1 MLKFLRVMLV
11 LFAATSV
18 MTAQTSL
25 QGTISED
32 ASGELIPFADVI
44 LYKNEVLITGT
55 QTDFDGNYNF
65 SNLDPGTYDVEV
77 RFLGYATSRTTGV
90 LVKAGSANYLNA
102 VLQEEGELMDEVVIT
117 AYKVPLIN
125 IDETSS
131 GNVVTAETIKNLP
144 TKNITAIAG
153 TTAGLSTID
162 GGDISVRGSRT
173 NSTFYYVDGVRVSGD
188 NINGLVPQSEI
199 DQLQVITGGIEAK
212 YGDVTGGVISITTK
226 GPSQNFG
233 GGFEVETS
241 EFLDGYG
248 YNLLS
253 GNINGPI
260 LKNKDGQ
267 SILGFRLSAQYTNIA
282 DDDPSQFGNYRASE
296 ALINELTADPTYL
309 ITGTTLPS
317 AERLTD
323 LEIGDRVKRRPNET
337 DIDYSFNGKIDA
349 RLSDNIDVSLS
360 GSYFDSRDQ
369 FAPRGVDNN
378 ENVNGHAWALLN
390 WVNNP
395 TYYRSGYRG
404 NFRFRH
410 KLGRQ
415 GYDPD
420 DQEANS
426 ALIQNANY
434 TIQVGYEKN
443 FQSTF
448 DKRHEDNLFNYGYW
462 GDQARSWEAVASQ
475 FTGDTSTY
483 EGQIFVD
490 FQGIPWTHQGY
501 AEQLGEFTPNTTI
514 NPGLSLMHDQ
524 NGFEDPT
531 LDDVWGL
538 FNNVGAVYNRF
549 YKREQDTYTVRVSS
563 GFDIF
568 PGSSSDGKHSVQ
580 FGFLGELRTNREWE
594 MNPRR
599 LWTLAQLRA
608 NQHIASVDL
617 SNATGSFTQFLNPI
631 DGEVEFTQYGTA
643 TQEDEFPDSYF
654 FRRVREMTN
663 QSLGEYVNVDGLDP
677 SQLTLDMFSAG
688 ELNNFDQLNLNYFGY
703 DYLGN
708 KLTEDVTFNDF
719 FSARDE
725 NGVRTFNVAPHQP
738 IYAAGYL
745 QDKFIYK
752 DIIFRV
758 GIRADYFDANAR
770 ILKDPYSLYEIEE
783 AGNFYDI
790 NSELTQ
796 PSSVEDSYKVY
807 VDSEGST
814 NVVAYRDGD
823 QWFFPN
829 GSSASSGASIFG
841 GGLVFPYY
849 KDAEN
854 RILEINNPDFDPD
867 VSFEDYT
874 PQLNW
879 MPRLAF
885 SFPISEDAGF
895 FAHYD
900 VLVQRPPSNSVATA
914 LNYYY
919 FENPIRFSSD
929 DAAAGNPAL
938 RPERTIDYEVGFQ
951 QKVSASSAI
960 KMSAYYKELRDMIQ
974 QRVYTNLP
982 APVNQYQT
990 FGNLDFGTV
999 KGFSFAY
1006 DLRRTGNIELGVN
1019 YTLQFADGSGSD
1031 ANSSRGLSS
1040 RGVLRTLFPLSYDER
1055 HRIAGTIDYRYGSGK
1070 QYTGPTIS
1078 NIPIF
1083 ANTGLNAIV
1092 TAISGRPYSAYQTV
1106 DAALGESGLLNI
1118 NGSRKPWVFNTDLKI
1133 DRQFNVKFNQESKRS
1148 LNINA
1153 YLRFENLFNTK
1164 NVVDV
1169 YRVTGDPADDG
1180 YLVSSFGQDQI
1191 RQIIEQGAE
1200 VESFLAAHSWRVLN
1214 PDYYTRPRRIYLG
1227 VLFNF

>member
-1 MLKFLRVMLV
+1 MLKILRVFLV
-11 LFAATSV
+11 LLLPGASLL
-18 MTAQTSL
+18 AQADL
-25 QGTISED
+25 QGTVSEE
-32 ASGELIPFADVI
+32 SNGSTIPFADVV
-44 LYKNEVLITGT
+44 LYKNDVLMTGT
-55 QTDFDGNYNF
+55 QTDFDGNYFF
-65 SNLDPGTYDVEV
+65 SGIDPGTYDVEF
-77 RFLGYATSRTTGV
+77 RFLGYATQRITGV
-90 LVKAGSANYLNA
+90 IVKAGKTNRLNA
-102 VLQEEGELMDEVVIT
+102 NLAEESTVLDEIVIVE
-117 AYKVPLIN
+117 YKVPLIDQ
-125 IDETSS
+125 DETSQ
-131 GNVVTAETIKNLP
+131 GAVVTAEKIKALP
-144 TKNITAIAG
+144 TKNIQAIAA

-162 GGDISVRGSRT
+162 GGDIAVRGSRSNAT
-173 NSTFYYVDGVRVSGD
+173 YFYVDGIRVNVS
-188 NINGLVPQSEI
+188 NINSLVPQSEI

-226 GPSQNFG
+226 GPSERFG

-248 YNLLS
+248 YNLVS
-253 GNINGPI
+253 GNFNGPL
-260 LKNKDGQ
+260 LKNKDGK
-267 SILGFRLSAQYTNIA
+267 SILGFRVSGQYLSLA
-282 DDDPSQFGNYRASE
+282 DDDPSAFGNYRASE
-296 ALINELTADPTYL
+296 ELIAELTANPVFT
-309 ITGTTLPS
+309 ITGTTLPT
-317 AERLTD
+317 AETLTD
-323 LEIGDRVKRRPNET
+323 DDIGDLVKRRPNET
-337 DIDYSFNGKIDA
+337 DIDYSFNAKIDA
-349 RLSDNIDVSLS
+349 RLSDNIDVTLS
-360 GSYFDSRDQ
+360 GSYYDSKDQ

-378 ENVNGHAWALLN
+378 EDVNGHAWALLN

-395 TYYRSGYRG
+395 TYFRNGYRA

-415 GYDPD
+415 GFDAEE
-420 DQEANS
+420 DQEIS
-426 ALIQNANY
+426 LIQNANY

-443 FQSTF
+443 FESTY
-448 DKRHEDNLFNYGYW
+448 DKRHQDNLFNYGYW
-462 GDQARSWEAVASQ
+462 GDQARTWEPIASQ
-475 FTGDTSTY
+475 FSGDTSTY
-483 EGQIFVD
+483 EGQIFTD

-501 AEQLGEFTPNTTI
+501 AEQLGEFTPNTDI
-514 NPGLSLMHDQ
+514 NPGLSLMHDI

-538 FNNVGAVYNRF
+538 FNNVGSVYNRF
-549 YKREQDTYTVRVSS
+549 YKREQDVYTVQVSS

-568 PGSSSDGKHSVQ
+568 PGNSSDGKHNIQ

-599 LWTLAQLRA
+599 LWTVAQLRA
-608 NQHIASVDL
+608 NQHITSVDL
-617 SNATGSFTQFLNPI
+617 TDEVGSFTQFLNPF
-631 DGEVEFTQYGTA
+631 DGEVEFTQYA
-643 TQEDEFPDSYF
+643 TQIQPDEFPDSYF
-654 FRRVREMTN
+654 FRRVREI
-663 QSLGEYVNVDGLDP
+663 QGLSLNEYVNVDGLDP

-708 KLTEDVTFNDF
+708 KLTQDVTFNDF
-719 FSARDE
+719 FTGRDE

-738 IYAAGYL
+738 IYAAGYI
-745 QDKFIYK
+745 QDKFVYK

-770 ILKDPYSLYEIEE
+770 VLKDPYSLYEIET
-783 AGNFYDI
+783 ADNFYDI
-790 NSELTQ
+790 NTDLERPGSI
-796 PSSVEDSYKVY
+796 EDQYKVY

-829 GSSASSGASIFG
+829 GASASSGASIFG

-854 RILEINNPDFDPD
+854 RILEITDPNFDPD

-885 SFPISEDAGF
+885 SFPISDDAGF

-929 DAAAGNPAL
+929 DAAAGNPDL

-951 QKVSASSAI
+951 QKVSNTSAI

-974 QRVYTNLP
+974 QRIYANVP

-1006 DLRRTGNIELGVN
+1006 DLRRTGNLELGVN

-1031 ANSSRGLSS
+1031 ANSSRGINN

-1055 HRIAGTIDYRYGSGK
+1055 HRIAATVDYRYGEGK
-1070 QYTGPTIS
+1070 KYTGPSIA
-1078 NIPIF
+1078 NIAIF
-1083 ANTGLNAIV
+1083 ENTGLNAIV
-1092 TAISGRPYSAYQTV
+1092 TAISGRPYSAYQIV
-1106 DAALGESGLLNI
+1106 DAPLGQAGLLNI

-1133 DRQFNVKFNQESKRS
+1133 DRQFRFNFGAESGRA
-1148 LNINA
+1148 LNMNA
-1153 YLRFENLFNTK
+1153 YLRFENLFNTR

-1169 YRVTGDPADDG
+1169 YRVTGDPSDDG
-1180 YLVSSFGQDQI
+1180 YLVSSFGQDQL
-1191 RQIIEQGAE
+1191 RQIAEQGAS
-1200 VESFLAAHSWRVLN
+1200 VESFMAAHSWRVLN

-1227 VLFNF
+1227 VAFDF